1 MRTHRRWRFAALAI
15 ACCLAAVTAGTIT
28 GAGAQSSSTQGVS
41 DTEIKVGGLGDSAGF
56 FSEATMGLGA
66 QARFARANKTGEL
79 PGKRKIDMVAWGD
92 IKADTATSVQEERRL
107 IQQEGVFAIVPN
119 SSAFTAGQVPNQLH
133 VPVFGFGISP
143 GYCSAVN
150 APNYF
155 FGFDGCVVPP
165 PTTKVVGDNSF
176 LFKKAAESEGIIK
189 PGTKGRIAFIGPD
202 NERAKFAIAGFYA
215 SATAN
220 GLDVVYAKAS
230 TPPPPTVIGD
240 YTPYV
245 QQVLAT
251 KPDIIFSLG
260 VASDY
265 IGLGKALQAA
275 QYKGMYV
282 IPAADP
288 QLAPLVPDSY
298 AQTNWGPNEAAATT
312 PAIKQMLDDFEA
324 YKPGTV
330 PGNAMVIGW
339 LAADHFIAALK
350 KAGKNLTTVKLQQAA
365 AKMTYQEKGLI
376 GPTPYPASRKLTTP
390 NCHAFLKTDGK
401 TYTIINNYVCSSKV
415 YKIPSYESI
424 QKG

>member
-1 MRTHRRWRFAALAI
+1 MRTHKKVWLVALALVSCV
-15 ACCLAAVTAGTIT
+15 ATLTAGTISM
-28 GAGAQSSSTQGVS
+28 ASAQSGATQGVS

-79 PGKRKIDMVAWGD
+79 PGKRKINMAAWGD

-107 IQQEGVFAIVPN
+107 IEQEGVFAIVPN
-119 SSAFTAGQVPNQLH
+119 SSAFTAPEVPNQRH

-143 GYCSAVN
+143 GYCSAIN

-155 FGFDGCVVPP
+155 YGFDGCVVPP
-165 PTTKVVGDNSF
+165 PTTKSVGDNSF

-215 SATAN
+215 SATGN

-230 TPPPPTVIGD
+230 TPPPPAVIGD

-245 QQVLAT
+245 QEVLAT

-260 VASDY
+260 VSSDY
-265 IGLGKALQAA
+265 IGLAKALQAA

-288 QLAPLVPDSY
+288 QLAPIVGPSY

-312 PAIKQMLDDFEA
+312 PAIKKMLDDFEA

-339 LAADHFIAALK
+339 LAADHFITALK
-350 KAGKNLTTVKLQQAA
+350 KVGKDLTATKLQQVAS
-365 AKMTYQEKGLI
+365 KMTYEEKGLI
-376 GPTPYPASRKLTTP
+376 GPTPYPRNRVATSP
-390 NCHAFLKTDGK
+390 NCHAFVKTDGK
-401 TYTIINNYVCSSKV
+401 AYTVVENYVCSTKR

-424 QKG
+424 EKG

>member
-1 MRTHRRWRFAALAI
+1 VRTRKKLWLVVLAGVS
-15 ACCLAAVTAGTIT
+15 CLATLTASAAGV
-28 GAGAQSSSTQGVS
+28 AGAQSSSTQGVS
-41 DTEIKVGGLGDSAGF
+41 NTEIKVGGLGDSAGF
-56 FSEATMGLGA
+56 FTEANMGLGA
-66 QARFARANKTGEL
+66 EARFARANKSGEL
-79 PGKRKIDMVAWGD
+79 PGKRKITMAAWGD

-107 IQQEGVFAIVPN
+107 IEQEGVFAIVPN
-119 SSAFTAGQVPNQLH
+119 SSAFTAEQVPNQRK

-143 GYCSAVN
+143 GYCSAIN

-165 PTTKVVGDNSF
+165 PTTKTVGDNSF
-176 LFKKAAESEGIIK
+176 LFKKAAEAEGIIK
-189 PGTKGRIAFIGPD
+189 PGTKGKIAFIGPD

-230 TPPPPTVIGD
+230 TPPPPAVVGD

-245 QQVLAT
+245 QEVLAT

-260 VASDY
+260 VSSDY
-265 IGLGKALQAA
+265 IGLAKALQAA
-275 QYKGMYV
+275 QYQGMYV

-288 QLAPLVPDSY
+288 QLAPIVGPSY
-298 AQTNWGPNEAAATT
+298 AQTNWGPNEAASTT
-312 PAIKQMLDDFEA
+312 PAIQQMLDDFEA

-339 LAADHFIAALK
+339 LSADHFIAALK
-350 KAGKNLTTVKLQQAA
+350 KAGKDLTREKLQQVAS
-365 AKMTYQEKGLI
+365 KMTYEQKGLI
-376 GPTPYPASRKLTTP
+376 GPTPYPKNRVATTP

-401 TYTIINNYVCSSKV
+401 TYTVVENYSCVSKR
-415 YKIPSYESI
+415 YKIPSYDSI
-424 QKG
+424 ETG